1 MTRNKVDVIIISDAK
16 NEELYNVTRRG
27 LDSLM
32 RSSVKNTFTV
42 VVIESQK
49 GINYDSYNCYKWDH
63 KVITHHPEEE
73 FGYNKYLNIG
83 IKMTNSPYVALC
95 NSDLTFKR
103 GWSEQMISVMEKYE
117 NVYSCSPW
125 CPETQ
130 GSNEKHLMSI
140 YPGYEIRTHFAG
152 WCILQKRATYDI
164 IGPIDEGVRFWYSDN
179 ILSSQLRLANL
190 QHVLVPASVVHHHSN
205 NIGKTAETLTQDNIN
220 SFTSGEYNNYI
231 TALEKLK
238 EKHKNGNLFAK

>member
-1 MTRNKVDVIIISDAK
+1 MTRNRVDVIIISDAK

-32 RSSVKNTFTV
+32 RSSIKNTFTV
-42 VVIESQK
+42 VVIESQR

-103 GWSEQMISVMEKYE
+103 GWSEQMIFVMEKYE

-125 CPETQ
+125 CPILL
-130 GSNEKHLMSI
+130 GDNEKHIFNI
-140 YPGYEIRTHFAG
+140 YMGYEIRKELAG
-152 WCILQKRATYDI
+152 WCIFQKRELYDI
-164 IGPIDEGVRFWYSDN
+164 IGELNTDVDFWYSDN
-179 ILSSQLRLANL
+179 IYADELKLREIK
-190 QHVLVPASVVHHHSN
+190 HVLVPASVVKHHN
-205 NIGKTAETLTQDNIN
+205 KNIGKTAESLSTEKQTEYT
-220 SFTSGEYNNYI
+220 TSQYLKYVNALNN
-231 TALEKLK
+231 LKKKLNVK
-238 EKHKNGNLFAK
+238 